1 MSIMRRVALPSGI
14 VGGVWGVLAPILVL
28 LPIRGR
34 SLLEM
39 GGIIGEV
46 LPWLGFIA
54 VMGVLG
60 LVGLMLHTRN
70 HKLGKSFLWMS
81 AIAML
86 LVSLFTLFGVG
97 LFFIPASALLLV
109 AAIGLKR
116 ELSVVK

>member
-1 MSIMRRVALPSGI
+1 MRRVALPCGV
-14 VGGVWGVLAPILVL
+14 VGGVWGVLAPVVVL

-39 GGIIGEV
+39 GGIVGEV

-54 VMGVLG
+54 VLGALG
-60 LVGLMLHTRN
+60 LVGLRLRIRS
-70 HKLGKSFLWMS
+70 HKLGKPFLWAS
-81 AIAML
+81 AVAML

-97 LFFIPASALLLV
+97 LLFIPTSALLLV

>member
-1 MSIMRRVALPSGI
+1 MRRVALPSGI

-39 GGIIGEV
+39 GGIVGEV

-54 VMGVLG
+54 VMGILG
-60 LVGLMLHTRN
+60 LVGLRLHTRG
-70 HKLGKSFLWMS
+70 HKLGEPFLWTS
-81 AIAML
+81 AVAML

-109 AAIGLKR
+109 AAFGLKR